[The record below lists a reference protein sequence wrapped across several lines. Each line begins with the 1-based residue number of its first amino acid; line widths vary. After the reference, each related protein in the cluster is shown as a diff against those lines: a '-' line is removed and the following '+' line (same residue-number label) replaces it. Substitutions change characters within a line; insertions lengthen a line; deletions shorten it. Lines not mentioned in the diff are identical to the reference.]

1 MPTELEELV
10 EFLHHGNTQ
19 IRQIAAENLIPYS
32 KTQPA
37 IFKTGQLTPI
47 RDLKL
52 LVKDY
57 PPIATSALTILTNIS
72 SDLEILKSLAE
83 DNVFL
88 ESVLNRITNPKETNA
103 TLLSMLLSNL
113 AKSDSFERLLSLNR
127 STVRTL
133 TSTAT
138 NAFDQLLDLFNR
150 GVSGSYNP
158 SSKFEYLPYLFA
170 DLAKFPTVSE
180 HLISTANASD
190 LPLLTTLTPHT
201 SPPSLPLPLRLGT
214 SSTIRNALLSLPSPL
229 TAIPPMIPHIL
240 PSLLSPLIGPDA
252 AFSDSENDLL
262 PPELQLLG
270 PEHKQED
277 NLQVLHY
284 LVECLFLICARGGKE
299 ALKGIRKMGGYAVL
313 REVHVG
319 VEDEGVRENVERVV
333 QLLMGDEVENDREMV
348 GASKGELGFLAEG
361 KDEEEREEA
370 DDEDEKIV
378 EIF

>member
-1 MPTELEELV
+1 MIIESFVTSLSSFSITAILR
-10 EFLHHGNTQ
+10 F
-19 IRQIAAENLIPYS
+19 AKS
-32 KTQPA
+32 TQPA

-57 PPIATSALTILTNIS
+57 PPIATSALTILINIS

-127 STVRTL
+127 STIRTL

-150 GVSGSYNP
+150 GISGSYNL

-190 LPLLTTLTPHT
+190 PPLLTTLTPHT

-240 PSLLSPLIGPDA
+240 PSLLLPLIGPDA

-284 LVECLFLICARGGKE
+284 LVECFFLICARGGEE
-299 ALKGIRKMGGYAVL
+299 AVKGVRKMGGYAVL